1 MTSTPSPGRWWRCW
15 SPSRISSRTYTPV
28 RSMSNME
35 LTFERFSLFLSVKI
49 SSLNGWIFILLFHL
63 TSVFGVVSSPLFATF
78 SVLPLILFS
87 NLPLN
92 TYRSPAR
99 NSKKWVTLL
108 KNENFHKYMLTKN
121 NALFCLCTI
130 LRLLWT
136 FCFRSGGWVRSCS
149 GFPPRQRQA
158 SLQVSRTYLTFFH
171 MYTIICNLSLKSYKF
186 SKFSKT

>member
-1 MTSTPSPGRWWRCW
+1 M
-15 SPSRISSRTYTPV
+15 
-28 RSMSNME
+28 
-35 LTFERFSLFLSVKI
+35 
-49 SSLNGWIFILLFHL
+49 
-63 TSVFGVVSSPLFATF
+63 
-78 SVLPLILFS
+78 LILPRYQYDIYSQSWQMMKMLISKPDQFTDIHAGKFAWYSMIMIFS

-130 LRLLWT
+130 LCLLWT

-186 SKFSKT
+186 SKFS